1 MFHLFNK
8 SYLEFDD
15 VINSSF
21 DRVVISEIKGVPLL
35 DLYKQINK
43 GELIHFEK
51 NIDDISFADLIQ
63 KIYNHSKSSNNKTI
77 IYCDKTNYC
86 KFLTKWLKLILPNL
100 TLESYKKYIKLFVFK
115 ERMNFVNSEGDDI
128 TIKNDNAFWS
138 SDYLFE
144 NVDTI
149 FNNTVI
155 NQTEIEKIKSFELNY
170 SIEFLLADYFSNSV
184 KNLQSLK
191 FTILVFLKRWFLEI
205 LRDSKEMVLFNLLN
219 RNFQSVLNYTE
230 SNIDFYN
237 INPIKNIESLKY
249 YSDETIWPTDKL
261 KSDNRNYLNFK
272 NLTQEQIDGL
282 RNLFLKI
289 YKDIEGI
296 DIDQNN
302 FAIFNFLEYVTKD
315 EITKPELDSLLNLLI
330 EHPSD
335 TLLIPKFDFK
345 NTNYVFVHY
354 IINLKKENNIEE
366 LSKFKLL

>member
-8 SYLEFDD
+8 SYLEFDE
-15 VINSSF
+15 VINSNY

-35 DLYKQINK
+35 DLYEQINI

-51 NIDDISFADLIQ
+51 NIDNISFTDLIQ
-63 KIYNHSKSSNNKTI
+63 KIYDHSKSSNNKTI
-77 IYCDKTNYC
+77 IYCDKINYC

-100 TLESYKKYIKLFVFK
+100 TLESYRNYIKLFVFK
-115 ERMNFVNSEGDDI
+115 ERINFVNSEGDNLAPGHDSV
-128 TIKNDNAFWS
+128 FWS

-149 FNNTVI
+149 FNNTI
-155 NQTEIEKIKSFELNY
+155 ISQTEIEKIKSFELNY

-191 FTILVFLKRWFLEI
+191 FTILIFLKRWFLEI
-205 LRDSKEMVLFNLLN
+205 LRDNKESVLFNLLN
-219 RNFQSVLNYTE
+219 KKFQLVLNYTE

-272 NLTQEQIDGL
+272 NLTQEQINGL

-289 YKDIEGI
+289 FKDIEGI
-296 DIDQNN
+296 DIDQSN
-302 FAIFNFLEYVTKD
+302 FAVFDFLEYVTKD
-315 EITKPELDSLLNLLI
+315 EITKSELDSFLNFLI
-330 EHPSD
+330 ENPSD

-345 NTNYVFVHY
+345 NANIVFVHY
-354 IINLKKENNIEE
+354 IMNLKKENNIEE

>member
-8 SYLEFDD
+8 SYLHFDD
-15 VINSSF
+15 VINSGF
-21 DRVVISEIKGVPLL
+21 DRVVISEINGVRLL
-35 DLYKQINK
+35 DLYEKINIGK
-43 GELIHFEK
+43 LIHFEK
-51 NIDDISFADLIQ
+51 NIDDISFVDLIQ
-63 KIYNHSKSSNNKTI
+63 KIYDYGKSSNNKI
-77 IYCDKTNYC
+77 VIYCDKTNYC

-100 TLESYKKYIKLFVFK
+100 TLESYKNYIKLFVFK
-115 ERMNFVNSEGDDI
+115 ERINFVNSEGDDM

-138 SDYLFE
+138 SEHLFE

-155 NQTEIEKIKSFELNY
+155 NPSEVEKIKSFELSY

-191 FTILVFLKRWFLEI
+191 FIILIFLKRWFLEI

-219 RNFQSVLNYTE
+219 KNFQSVLNFTE

-249 YSDETIWPTDKL
+249 YSDETIWPTDEL
-261 KSDNRNYLNFK
+261 KSNNRHYINFK
-272 NLTQEQIDGL
+272 NLTQEQINGL
-282 RNLFLKI
+282 RDLFLKI
-289 YKDIEGI
+289 FKDINGI
-296 DIDQNN
+296 DISQSNY
-302 FAIFNFLEYVTKD
+302 AVFNFLEYVTKD
-315 EITKPELDSLLNLLI
+315 EITKSELDSFLNFSI
-330 EHPSD
+330 EHPMD

-345 NTNYVFVHY
+345 NANTVFVHY
-354 IINLKKENNIEE
+354 IMNLKKDNNIEE